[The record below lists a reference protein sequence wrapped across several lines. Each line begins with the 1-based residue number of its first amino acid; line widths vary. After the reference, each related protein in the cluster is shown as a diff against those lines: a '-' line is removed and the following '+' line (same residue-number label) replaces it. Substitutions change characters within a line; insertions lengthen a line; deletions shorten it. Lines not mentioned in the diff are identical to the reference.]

1 MRTKDTFLWRP
12 PSDLKSRLEVDA
24 KEKGLSLTGLLN
36 VISKNGNNK
45 REIRPDFRWFM
56 RIHCYRNR

>member
-36 VISKNGNNK
+36 VISNAYLKQEERKK
-45 REIRPDFRWFM
+45 R
-56 RIHCYRNR
+56 